1 MRKLIVMLLLCSLA
15 TVAKSQETID
25 FKARSKA
32 IVVTSGDLVSIKAD
46 TAYVLSYSSGQVV
59 KQRRL
64 ELLRMRSIND
74 SLETFL
80 IANTGKLEALNALID
95 SLQKRAVVDSIS
107 IAKSFKRSIDK
118 LNQVN
123 TRLQGE
129 NSKLQQIQGT
139 QEELILEQENEINDL
154 QKKTKGV
161 WWNGV
166 KDKFAAFGGGVV
178 VGALIILLI

>member
-1 MRKLIVMLLLCSLA
+1 MLLLLCLLA
-15 TVAKSQETID
+15 TIAKTQETID

-32 IVVTSGDLVSIKAD
+32 IVVTNGDLVSIKAD

-74 SLETFL
+74 SLEALL
-80 IANTGKLEALNALID
+80 ISNTGKLEALNAYID
-95 SLQKRAVVDSIS
+95 SLQKRAVVDSVS
-107 IAKSFKRSIDK
+107 IAKSFKRSIEN
-118 LNQVN
+118 LNRIN
-123 TRLQGE
+123 DRLQNE
-129 NSKLQQIQGT
+129 NSKLQQIQKKQQT
-139 QEELILEQENEINDL
+139 LILEQEKDINQL
-154 QKKTKGV
+154 QKKTRGV

-178 VGALIILLI
+178 VGALILLLI